1 MLEDKSK
8 IKLGK
13 YIPDE
18 HLIWLDGFTDN
29 IAGIKAFN
37 QCVVLADVM
46 EDKEPRFIC
55 ADISCKLK
63 VFKNESLNSET
74 KLQFTPV
81 GLVSFYGSNPSN
93 AKASIVINFN
103 IKKIIRKQF

>member
-1 MLEDKSK
+1 MLEEKNK

-13 YIPDE
+13 HIPE
-18 HLIWLDGFTDN
+18 ENLIWLEGFTDN

-46 EDKEPRFIC
+46 EDKEPRLIC

-93 AKASIVINFN
+93 PKISNLIFFSINF
-103 IKKIIRKQF
+103 I

>member
-1 MLEDKSK
+1 MIEDRNK

-13 YIPDE
+13 FIPEDF
-18 HLIWLDGFTDN
+18 LIWIDGFTDN
-29 IAGIKAFN
+29 IASIKAFN

-46 EDKEPRFIC
+46 EDKEPRLIC

-63 VFKNESLNSET
+63 IFKNESLNSET

-81 GLVSFYGSNPSN
+81 GLVSFYGSNPTNPKTS
-93 AKASIVINFN
+93 
-103 IKKIIRKQF
+103 KIISI